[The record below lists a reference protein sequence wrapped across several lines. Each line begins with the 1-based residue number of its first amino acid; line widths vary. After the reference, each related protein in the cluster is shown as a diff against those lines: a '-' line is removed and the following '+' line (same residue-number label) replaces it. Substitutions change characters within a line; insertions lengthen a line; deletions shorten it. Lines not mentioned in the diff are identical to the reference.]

1 MSTPVIGVRMN
12 KHKKFTVL
20 VIPEGTEKTKRTAIS
35 SGVLK
40 AGAMI
45 VAGFLIVFSF
55 LVYEFLHQQYQGHEL
70 FKARKLVVEQN
81 NQIMD
86 FANKIHTLQTRL
98 ESLQQFD
105 LKIRILAN
113 IENAAS
119 KKENTYSIGGPTIN
133 TGGYPVPLSGVSKEM
148 LVKKMEMDI
157 NDLLSKTG
165 MEEQSLQ
172 EVYENIL
179 DKKDLL
185 LATPSIWPVRGFISS
200 GFGWRINPITGGKE
214 FHEGLDIATQSGN
227 PIRAPSNGIVSYA
240 GWESGFG
247 NTVVIDHGYGI
258 TTLYGHMSKIEV
270 KTGEIVKRGQTIGLV
285 GDTGFSTGPHVH
297 YQVMINGIP
306 VNPMRYLV
314 GNFQ

>member
-1 MSTPVIGVRMN
+1 MN

-35 SGVLK
+35 SSVLK

-45 VAGFLIVFSF
+45 VAGFLVVFSF

>member
-1 MSTPVIGVRMN
+1 MN
-12 KHKKFTVL
+12 KHKKFTFIIV
-20 VIPEGTEKTKRTAIS
+20 PEGTEKTKRASVS
-35 SGVLK
+35 SNMIK
-40 AGAMI
+40 AGLLVLASF
-45 VAGFLIVFSF
+45 ALVFTF

-70 FKARKLVVEQN
+70 FTTRKLVVEQN

-98 ESLQQFD
+98 ESIQQFD
-105 LKIRILAN
+105 MKIRILAN

-119 KKENTYSIGGPTIN
+119 QKENTYSIGGPTID
-133 TGGYPVPLSGVSKEM
+133 TGGYPVPLTGVSKDM

-165 MEEQSLQ
+165 MEEKSLQ

-214 FHEGLDIATQSGN
+214 MHEGVDIATQLGN
-227 PIRAPSNGIVSYA
+227 PIKAPSNGIISYA
-240 GWESGFG
+240 GWETGYG
-247 NTVVIDHGYGI
+247 NTVIIDHGYGI

-270 KTGEIVKRGQTIGLV
+270 KNGEIVKRGQVIGLV

-297 YQVMINGIP
+297 YEVRINGIP

>member
-1 MSTPVIGVRMN
+1 MN